1 MSQGYGA
8 DASRAGLYYT
18 AANGGKIYNLGQTH
32 IPIAMDNGSRT
43 MATFQVADVSRP
55 LMSVSTVCEM
65 GNRVVFGAGGGY
77 ILNLETGAT
86 TPFETQDGI
95 YVFKLWIPP
104 LSESPFGRPQ

>member
-1 MSQGYGA
+1 MQ
-8 DASRAGLYYT
+8 AGLVSIIRPRMVEHST
-18 AANGGKIYNLGQTH
+18 ILDRH

-55 LMSVSTVCEM
+55 LMSVSKVCEM

-86 TPFETQDGI
+86 TPFETKDGI
-95 YVFKLWIPP
+95 CVFKLWIPP
-104 LSESPFGRPQ
+104 LSELPFGRPR

>member
-1 MSQGYGA
+1 MQ
-8 DASRAGLYYT
+8 AGLVSIIRPRMVD
-18 AANGGKIYNLGQTH
+18 NFYNLGQTH

-43 MATFQVADVSRP
+43 MATFQIADVSRP

-86 TPFETQDGI
+86 TPFETKDGI
-95 YVFKLWIPP
+95 YVFKLWMPP
-104 LSESPFGRPQ
+104 LSESPFGRPR